1 MTEQMNPVII
11 IGGGPVG
18 LTSSILLSLRK
29 IPHILFERHL
39 STSIHPK
46 AAGINQRTTEIF
58 RVMGIEDE
66 VYAHAAPAEIA
77 GRTAWYT
84 SLGPDGKEIFSR
96 DAWGGGMYEEEYAK
110 HSPSRYCILPQ
121 IRLEPILKRRAIELN
136 PTGIWYNHEV
146 LTAENADDRATVTVK
161 NRTTGEISEHHARY
175 LIVSDGGRSF
185 TEKLGVSWGG
195 EGGLLTMSS
204 AHIRA
209 PIRPL
214 HPDNRNFMTWF
225 TNPAMGG
232 STRTGYL
239 YQLGPW
245 PEAMT
250 NPAVEEW
257 MFACGLTEDDP
268 PTFDE
273 RTVLDRARRTIGIPD
288 LDIELI
294 SLSHWTVNAL
304 YASQWRVGRSF
315 LVGDS
320 AHRIPPWG
328 ALGMNSGIQDA
339 QNLIWKLSLA
349 LQNEQKYDALLDT
362 YETER
367 LEVGRRVGQT
377 SLENMRS
384 HSGHIDAAMGVS
396 MNQTKAENIAAG
408 EAFFDRNHPDY
419 QRKQALIQEA
429 SRQLDTEFKAPGYE
443 VGWFYP
449 SADISSEG
457 GETHGGQQMPDGTLV
472 HHSYFISTI
481 PGHHLPH
488 AWVEKDGKTVAIR
501 DLLDLSI
508 FTLFVEH
515 FENWQVDDALTK
527 VVVIGPDGWQ
537 DRTGEWQKHRAVGS
551 MGGVLVR
558 PDGII
563 AWRGELAGVRGQ
575 DWKQLIDRVL
585 KVMN

>member
-1 MTEQMNPVII
+1 MTEQMHPVII

-29 IPHILFERHL
+29 IPHILFERHP

-66 VYAHAAPAEIA
+66 VYAHAAPPEIA

-96 DAWGGGMYEEEYAK
+96 DAWGGGIYEEEYAK

-121 IRLEPILKRRAIELN
+121 IRLEPILKRRAMELN
-136 PTGIWYNHEV
+136 RTGILYNHEV

-273 RTVLDRARRTIGIPD
+273 KTVLDRARRTIGIPE

-304 YASQWRVGRSF
+304 YASRWRVGRSF

-349 LQNEQKYDALLDT
+349 LHNEQKYDGLLDT

-408 EAFFDRNHPDY
+408 EAFFDGNHPDY

-449 SADISSEG
+449 SADINSEG
-457 GETHGGQQMPDGTLV
+457 GETHNGQQLPDGTLV
-472 HHSYFISTI
+472 PHTYFVSTI

-488 AWVEKDGKTVAIR
+488 VWVENEGQTVAIR
-501 DLLDLSI
+501 DLLDLDI
-508 FTLFVEH
+508 LTLFVENLEH
-515 FENWQVDDALTK
+515 WSSNDARTK
-527 VVVIGPDGWQ
+527 VVVIGPNGWQ
-537 DRTGEWQKHRAVGS
+537 DKTGEWQNHRAVGS
-551 MGGVLVR
+551 SGGVLVR

-563 AWRGELAGVRGQ
+563 AWRGDLADVQGQ
-575 DWKQLIDRVL
+575 DWKQLVDRVL
-585 KVMN
+585 KAKN